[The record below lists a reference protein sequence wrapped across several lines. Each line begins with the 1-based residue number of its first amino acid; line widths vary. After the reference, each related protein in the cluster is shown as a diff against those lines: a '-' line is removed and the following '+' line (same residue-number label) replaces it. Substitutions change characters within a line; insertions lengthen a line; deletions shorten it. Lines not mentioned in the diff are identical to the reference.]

1 MENKR
6 GFTLTEL
13 LVVVSLISFLAILV
27 TSYFRGQIFKA
38 NDAKR
43 KANLQRISQ
52 ALEEYEKDFSC
63 YPTTATNLQPY
74 LNEVPKDP
82 VFKTDYGYEKDTAS
96 ACAKWF
102 KLYSKLENK
111 KDPAYKESIG
121 PGGIYNFS
129 IASPNSP

>member
-43 KANLQRISQ
+43 KSNLARISE
-52 ALEEYEKDFSC
+52 ALEEYEKDFNC
-63 YPTTATNLQPY
+63 YPATATNLQPY
-74 LNEVPKDP
+74 LSDVPKDP
-82 VFKTDYGYEKDTAS
+82 TFKTDYGYERDTS
-96 ACAKWF
+96 TACAKWF
-102 KLYSKLENK
+102 KLYSKLQNT
-111 KDPAYKESIG
+111 KDPKYQLGIG
-121 PGGIYNFS
+121 PGSIYNFTL
-129 IASPNSP
+129 ASPNSP